1 MRPTRRR
8 EPAGARRGGN
18 MRGERRM
25 LARDIL
31 LMLYVLLAVSQI
43 TSILESPYRYPS
55 GDFECLFL
63 LGVIIISFPGN
74 LLLLLGGLCC
84 HQLCPGCDSL
94 DASLVLLLLLT
105 IGYFQLFWLVPKVF
119 TDPSIIVLNLND
131 DTKNATAGERTDLPV
146 TSDSFLPAH
155 QHLILHFDA
164 HGLTPLERALQEIP
178 PKRCVSR
185 V

>member
-1 MRPTRRR
+1 MRS
-8 EPAGARRGGN
+8 
-18 MRGERRM
+18 ERRV

-43 TSILESPYRYPS
+43 TSILESPYHYPS

-84 HQLCPGCDSL
+84 HQLCPGSDSL
-94 DASLVLLLLLT
+94 DESLVLLLLLT

-119 TDPSIIVLNLND
+119 TDPSMIVLNLSD
-131 DTKNATAGERTDLPV
+131 DTKNATAGEKAA
-146 TSDSFLPAH
+146 LPAASDPLPPPY
-155 QHLILHFDA
+155 QHLIPHFNTQ
-164 HGLTPLERALQEIP
+164 G
-178 PKRCVSR
+178 
-185 V
+185 